1 MSNIENNGSPV
12 VVTALEIKIKTSSI
26 RKYFILLKLF
36 DMPILQFDI
45 MNITRINIIIRPG
58 NIAFIK
64 LMLIKLIII
73 SLTLGSRL

>member
-36 DMPILQFDI
+36 NMPILQFDI